1 MTRGVLDYNFC
12 MKFSLRNL
20 VALLF
25 PVAALA
31 QSAPDHQIPK
41 LTLTQLQEQAAKYN
55 TVLTAVDWETTP
67 EQITGEVDAAIAS
80 ANRKLD
86 DIGNLTASQLTFDN
100 TIRALDDITFALGTV
115 HHRLDIIE
123 QADPDPKMRVAA
135 VDAVQRLNEFS
146 VGIDYRKDVYHS
158 VQTYAEA
165 KPQLKAVEERLL
177 DFTLRDYKRAGL
189 TLDETKQ
196 KQVESLRKQIAF
208 FDTRFAVNSNNAS
221 AKLTFSKDDLEG
233 VPASFLAQVKTGDDQ
248 YTVDANVAP
257 QFLMVASNCE
267 KEETRKRL
275 DLARDTRAKD
285 TNLPIAA
292 KVIALRAQLAAL
304 LGYASWADYQ
314 TETRMVKSGANALEF
329 LNKLKSGLQP
339 KYEEEIAEFKKI
351 KAEFSGTT
359 TPDVNDW
366 DWYFVSNQLEKQKY
380 AIDEEALRVYFP
392 MDRVL
397 QGMFAVYERIFG
409 IKIEAVDPPSKYVDD
424 LKLYAIVD
432 AATSQPLG
440 LLYMDLFPRPGKYN
454 HFATFSGIDGKLLAD
469 GKYQRP
475 TAELICNFSSPTANS
490 PSLLDHQEVTTIF
503 HEFGHAMH
511 AILTTV
517 DYASFSGL
525 NVPQDFVEA
534 PSQMLEYFTWDKN
547 VLDNFAADYR
557 DPAKKIPA
565 ETLAKLKE
573 ADLATKAC
581 WYRRQLSFAIMDLKL
596 HLPLT
601 ADEKADLNGYAN
613 SILDEVFFAIP
624 PGSAMLASFGHIF
637 GGYDAGYYGY
647 AWADTIA
654 ADMASVFQ
662 KSPDGFLDSTVGR
675 RLRDE
680 VYAVGNSRD
689 VADSVER
696 FLGRKPSLQPF
707 LKKVGIESGT
717 M

>member
-1 MTRGVLDYNFC
+1 
-12 MKFSLRNL
+12 MKSSLSTF
-20 VALLF
+20 ATLLF
-25 PVAALA
+25 PLIAIA
-31 QSAPDHQIPK
+31 QSDHNTQKPQ
-41 LTLTQLQEQAAKYN
+41 LTLTQLEDQAAKFN
-55 TVLTAVDWETTP
+55 TVLTPLDWETTP
-67 EQITGEVDAAIAS
+67 EQITSEADAAVAS
-80 ANRKLD
+80 ANGKLD
-86 DIGNLTASQLTFDN
+86 DIGKLTAGQLTFEN
-100 TIRALDDITFALGTV
+100 TIRALDDVGFELGTV

-123 QADPDPKMRVAA
+123 QADPDAKMRSAA
-135 VDAVQRLNEFS
+135 VEAVQKLNEFA
-146 VGIDYRKDVYHS
+146 VGIDYREDVYHS
-158 VQTYAEA
+158 VRAYAET
-165 KPQLKAVEERLL
+165 KPQLQAVEQRLL

-189 TLDETKQ
+189 TLDETKRR
-196 KQVESLRKQIAF
+196 QVESLRKQIAF
-208 FDTRFAVNSNNAS
+208 WDTHFAVNNNNAS

-233 VPASFLAQVKTGDDQ
+233 VPATFLSQVKTGEDQ

-257 QFLMVASNCE
+257 QFMTVASNCV
-267 KEETRKRL
+267 KEETRKKL
-275 DLARDTRAKD
+275 QIARDTRAKD
-285 TNLPIAA
+285 KNLPIAA
-292 KVIALRAQLAAL
+292 KVISLRAQLAAL
-304 LGYASWADYQ
+304 LGYQSWADYQ
-314 TETRMVKSGANALEF
+314 TETRMAKSGANALDF
-329 LNKLKSGLQP
+329 LEKLKSGLQP
-339 KYEEEIAEFKKI
+339 KYDEEMAEFKKI
-351 KAEFSGTT
+351 KAGFAGST
-359 TPDVNDW
+359 TPDVKVW

-409 IKIEAVDPPSKYVDD
+409 IRIEPLEPPTKYVDD
-424 LKLYAIVD
+424 LKLYAIID
-432 AATSQPLG
+432 ATTSQPLG

-454 HFATFSGIDGKLLAD
+454 HFATFSGIDGKLLAN

-475 TAELICNFSSPTANS
+475 TAELICNFPAASPNA

-517 DYASFSGL
+517 DYANFSGL

-547 VLDNFAADYR
+547 VLDSFAADYR
-557 DPAKKIPA
+557 DPTKKIPG
-565 ETLAKLKE
+565 EILAKLKE

-596 HLPLT
+596 HMPLSG
-601 ADEKADLNGYAN
+601 DQKANLNGYAN
-613 SILDEVFFAIP
+613 SILDEVFFP
-624 PGSAMLASFGHIF
+624 SDSSSAMLASFGHLF
-637 GGYDAGYYGY
+637 DGYDAGYYGY
-647 AWADTIA
+647 AWADAIA

-662 KSPDGFLDSTVGR
+662 KSSDGFLDPTVGR

-689 VADSVER
+689 VSESVER
-696 FLGRKPSLQPF
+696 FLGRKQSVQPF

>member
-1 MTRGVLDYNFC
+1 
-12 MKFSLRNL
+12 MKFSFSTF
-20 VALLF
+20 ATLLF
-25 PVAALA
+25 PLIAVA
-31 QSAPDHQIPK
+31 QSDRTAEKPQ
-41 LTLTQLQEQAAKYN
+41 LTLTQLQEQAAKFN
-55 TVLTAVDWETTP
+55 TVLTPFDWESTP
-67 EQITGEVDAAIAS
+67 EQITSEADGAIAS
-80 ANRKLD
+80 ANRELD
-86 DIGNLTASQLTFDN
+86 NIGKLTASQLTFEN
-100 TIRALDDITFALGTV
+100 TIRALDDVGFELQTV

-123 QADPDPKMRVAA
+123 QAHPDPKMRSAA
-135 VDAVQRLNEFS
+135 VEAVQKLNDFD
-146 VGIDYRKDVYHS
+146 VGIDYREDVYRS
-158 VQTYAEA
+158 IRAYAET
-165 KPQLKAVEERLL
+165 KPQLHPVEQRLL

-189 TLDETKQ
+189 TLDEAKRR
-196 KQVESLRKQIAF
+196 QVESLRKQIAF
-208 FDTRFAVNSNNAS
+208 WDTHFAVNNNNAS

-233 VPASFLAQVKTGDDQ
+233 VPATFLSEVKSGEDQ

-257 QFLMVASNCE
+257 QFLTVASNCV
-267 KEETRKRL
+267 KEETRKKL
-275 DLARDTRAKD
+275 QIARDTRAKD
-285 TNLPIAA
+285 KNLPIAA
-292 KVIALRAQLAAL
+292 KVISLRAQLAAL
-304 LGYASWADYQ
+304 LGYQSWADYQ
-314 TETRMVKSGANALEF
+314 TETRMVKSGANALDF
-329 LNKLKSGLQP
+329 LEKLKSGLQP
-339 KYEEEIAEFKKI
+339 KYDEEIAEFKKI
-351 KAEFSGTT
+351 KAGFSGSTN
-359 TPDVNDW
+359 PDVKIW

-409 IKIEAVDPPSKYVDD
+409 IRIEPLEPPAKYVDD
-424 LKLYAIVD
+424 LKLYAIID
-432 AATSQPLG
+432 SATSQPLG

-454 HFATFSGIDGKLLAD
+454 HFATFSGIDGKLLAN

-475 TAELICNFSSPTANS
+475 TAELICNFPPPSANA

-547 VLDNFAADYR
+547 VLDSFAADYR
-557 DPAKKIPA
+557 DPTKKIPG
-565 ETLAKLKE
+565 EILAKLKE

-596 HLPLT
+596 HMPLT
-601 ADEKADLNGYAN
+601 ADQKANLNGYAN
-613 SILDEVFFAIP
+613 SILDEVFFP
-624 PGSAMLASFGHIF
+624 SDSSGAMLASFGHLF
-637 GGYDAGYYGY
+637 DGYDAGYYGY
-647 AWADTIA
+647 AWADAIA

-662 KSPDGFLDSTVGR
+662 KSPEGFLDPTVGR
-675 RLRDE
+675 RLRDD

-696 FLGRKPSLQPF
+696 FLGRKQSVQPF
-707 LKKVGIESGT
+707 LKKVGIDSGT

>member
-1 MTRGVLDYNFC
+1 
-12 MKFSLRNL
+12 MKSSLSIF
-20 VALLF
+20 ATLLF
-25 PVAALA
+25 PLIAVA
-31 QSAPDHQIPK
+31 QSDRTSEKPQ
-41 LTLTQLQEQAAKYN
+41 LTVTQLQERAAKFN
-55 TVLTAVDWETTP
+55 TVLTPLDWESTP
-67 EQITGEVDAAIAS
+67 EQVTSEADAAIAA

-86 DIGNLTASQLTFDN
+86 DIGKLTASQLNFEN
-100 TIRALDDITFALGTV
+100 TIRALDDVGFEQQTV
-115 HHRLDIIE
+115 YHRLDIIE
-123 QADPDPKMRVAA
+123 QAHPDPKMRSAA
-135 VDAVQRLNEFS
+135 VEAVQKLNDFNVS
-146 VGIDYRKDVYHS
+146 IDYREDVYQS
-158 VQTYAEA
+158 VRAYAET
-165 KPQLKAVEERLL
+165 KPQLQPVEQRLL

-189 TLDETKQ
+189 TLDAAKRR
-196 KQVESLRKQIAF
+196 QVESLRKQIAF
-208 FDTRFAVNSNNAS
+208 WDTHFAVNNNNAS

-233 VPASFLAQVKTGDDQ
+233 VPATFLSEVKSGEDQ

-257 QFLMVASNCE
+257 QFLTVASDCV
-267 KEETRKRL
+267 KEETRKKL
-275 DLARDTRAKD
+275 QIARDTRAKD
-285 TNLPIAA
+285 KNLPIAA
-292 KVIALRAQLAAL
+292 KVISLRAQLAAL
-304 LGYASWADYQ
+304 LGYQSWADYQ
-314 TETRMVKSGANALEF
+314 TETRMAKSGANALDF
-329 LNKLKSGLQP
+329 LQKLKSGLQP
-339 KYEEEIAEFKKI
+339 KYDQEMAGFKKI
-351 KAEFSGTT
+351 KAGFSGST
-359 TPDVNDW
+359 TPDVKVW

-409 IKIEAVDPPSKYVDD
+409 IKIEPLEPPVKYVDD
-424 LKLYAIVD
+424 LKLYAIID
-432 AATSQPLG
+432 SATSQPLG

-454 HFATFSGIDGKLLAD
+454 HFATFSGIDGKLLAN

-475 TAELICNFSSPTANS
+475 TAELICNFPPPSANA

-525 NVPQDFVEA
+525 SVPQDFVEA

-547 VLDNFAADYR
+547 VLDSFAADYR
-557 DPAKKIPA
+557 DPAKKIPD

-573 ADLATKAC
+573 ADLATKAS

-596 HLPLT
+596 HMPLT
-601 ADEKADLNGYAN
+601 ADQKANLNGYAN
-613 SILDEVFFAIP
+613 SILDEVFLP
-624 PGSAMLASFGHIF
+624 SDSSSAMLASFGHLF
-637 GGYDAGYYGY
+637 DGYDAGYYGY
-647 AWADTIA
+647 AWADAIA

-662 KSPDGFLDSTVGR
+662 KSADGFLDPTVGR

-696 FLGRKPSLQPF
+696 FLGRKQSLQPF
-707 LKKVGIESGT
+707 LKKVGIDSGT

>member
-1 MTRGVLDYNFC
+1 
-12 MKFSLRNL
+12 MKSSLSTF
-20 VALLF
+20 ATLLF
-25 PVAALA
+25 PLVAIAQSDHNTQSPQLTLA
-31 QSAPDHQIPK
+31 Q
-41 LTLTQLQEQAAKYN
+41 LQDQAAKFN
-55 TVLTAVDWETTP
+55 TVLTPLDWETTP
-67 EQITGEVDAAIAS
+67 EQITSEADAAIAS

-86 DIGNLTASQLTFDN
+86 DIGKLSASQLTFEN
-100 TIRALDDITFALGTV
+100 TIRTLDDIGFELETV

-123 QADPDPKMRVAA
+123 QADPDAKMRSAA
-135 VDAVQRLNEFS
+135 VEAVQKLNEFV
-146 VGIDYRKDVYHS
+146 VGIDYREDVYHS
-158 VQTYAEA
+158 VRAYAET
-165 KPQLKAVEERLL
+165 KPQLQPVEQRLL

-189 TLDETKQ
+189 TLDETKRH
-196 KQVESLRKQIAF
+196 QVESLRKQIAF
-208 FDTRFAVNSNNAS
+208 WDTHFAVNSNNAS
-221 AKLTFSKDDLEG
+221 AKLTFSKDDLDG
-233 VPASFLAQVKTGDDQ
+233 VPETFLSQAKTGEDQ

-257 QFLMVASNCE
+257 QFMTVASNCV
-267 KEETRKRL
+267 KEETRKKL
-275 DLARDTRAKD
+275 QIARDTRAKD
-285 TNLPIAA
+285 KNLPIAA
-292 KVIALRAQLAAL
+292 KVISLRAQLAVL
-304 LGYASWADYQ
+304 LGYQSWADYQ
-314 TETRMVKSGANALEF
+314 TETRMAKSGANALDF
-329 LNKLKSGLQP
+329 LEKLKSGLQP
-339 KYEEEIAEFKKI
+339 KYDEEIAEFKKI
-351 KAEFSGTT
+351 KAGFSGST
-359 TPDVNDW
+359 TPDVKLW

-409 IKIEAVDPPSKYVDD
+409 IKIEPLEPPAKYVDD
-424 LKLYAIVD
+424 LKLYAIID
-432 AATSQPLG
+432 AGTNQPLG

-454 HFATFSGIDGKLLAD
+454 HFATFSGIDGKLLAN

-475 TAELICNFSSPTANS
+475 TAELICNFPAPSPNA

-517 DYASFSGL
+517 DYANFSGL

-547 VLDNFAADYR
+547 VLDSFAADYR
-557 DPAKKIPA
+557 DPTKKIPG
-565 ETLAKLKE
+565 EILAKLKE

-596 HLPLT
+596 HMPLT
-601 ADEKADLNGYAN
+601 GDQKANMNGYAN
-613 SILDEVFFAIP
+613 SVLDEVFFP
-624 PGSAMLASFGHIF
+624 SDSDSAMLASFGHLF
-637 GGYDAGYYGY
+637 DGYDAGYYGY
-647 AWADTIA
+647 AWADAIA

-662 KSPDGFLDSTVGR
+662 KSPDGFLDPTVGR

-689 VADSVER
+689 VSESVER
-696 FLGRKPSLQPF
+696 FLGRKQSVQPF

>member
-1 MTRGVLDYNFC
+1 
-12 MKFSLRNL
+12 MKSSLSTF
-20 VALLF
+20 ATLLF
-25 PVAALA
+25 PLIAIAQSDHNTQKPQLTLA
-31 QSAPDHQIPK
+31 Q
-41 LTLTQLQEQAAKYN
+41 LQDQAGKFN
-55 TVLTAVDWETTP
+55 TVLTPLDWETTP
-67 EQITGEVDAAIAS
+67 EQITSEADAAVAS

-86 DIGNLTASQLTFDN
+86 DIGKLTASQLTFEN
-100 TIRALDDITFALGTV
+100 TIRALDDVGFELGTV

-123 QADPDPKMRVAA
+123 QADPDAKMRSAA
-135 VDAVQRLNEFS
+135 VEAVQKLNEFV
-146 VGIDYRKDVYHS
+146 VGIDYREDVYHS
-158 VQTYAEA
+158 VRAYSET
-165 KPQLKAVEERLL
+165 KPQLQAVEQRLL

-189 TLDETKQ
+189 TLDDTKRR
-196 KQVESLRKQIAF
+196 QVESLRKQIAF
-208 FDTRFAVNSNNAS
+208 WDTHFAVNNNNAS

-233 VPASFLAQVKTGDDQ
+233 VPATFLSQVKTGEDQ

-257 QFLMVASNCE
+257 QFMTVASNCV
-267 KEETRKRL
+267 KEETRKKL
-275 DLARDTRAKD
+275 QIARDTRAKD
-285 TNLPIAA
+285 KNLPIAA
-292 KVIALRAQLAAL
+292 KVISLRAQLAAL
-304 LGYASWADYQ
+304 LGYQSWADYQ
-314 TETRMVKSGANALEF
+314 TETRMAKSGANALDF
-329 LNKLKSGLQP
+329 LEKLKSGLQP
-339 KYEEEIAEFKKI
+339 KYDEEMAEFKKI
-351 KAEFSGTT
+351 KAGFPGST
-359 TPDVNDW
+359 TPDVKVW

-409 IKIEAVDPPSKYVDD
+409 IKIELLEPPTKYVDD
-424 LKLYAIVD
+424 LKLYAIID
-432 AATSQPLG
+432 AATNQPLG

-454 HFATFSGIDGKLLAD
+454 HFATFSGIDGKLLAN

-475 TAELICNFSSPTANS
+475 TAELICNFPPASPNA

-517 DYASFSGL
+517 DYANFSGL

-547 VLDNFAADYR
+547 VLDSFAADYR
-557 DPAKKIPA
+557 DPTKKIPG
-565 ETLAKLKE
+565 EILAKLKE

-596 HLPLT
+596 HMPLT
-601 ADEKADLNGYAN
+601 GDQKGNLNGYAN
-613 SILDEVFFAIP
+613 SILDDVFFP
-624 PGSAMLASFGHIF
+624 SDSDSAMLASFGHLF
-637 GGYDAGYYGY
+637 DGYDAGYYGY
-647 AWADTIA
+647 AWADAIA

-662 KSPDGFLDSTVGR
+662 KSPDGFLDPTVGR

-689 VADSVER
+689 VSESVER
-696 FLGRKPSLQPF
+696 FLGRKQSVQPF